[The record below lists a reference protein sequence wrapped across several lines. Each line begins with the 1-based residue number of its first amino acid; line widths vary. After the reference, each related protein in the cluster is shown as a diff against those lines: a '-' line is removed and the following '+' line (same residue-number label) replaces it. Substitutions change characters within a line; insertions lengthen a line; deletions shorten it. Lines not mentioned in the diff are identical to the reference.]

1 MSDVFLVVL
10 VLLPAV
16 LAYLLKSN
24 ASLAFLSLCGGFAL
38 ITLSGSDIEHLVG
51 KTKITSLTSN
61 NVDLALLAVP
71 LLFSLLFTYRSVTAK
86 NRRFFQTVP
95 ALCAGALL
103 AIVAGP
109 MFSDALQMN
118 FSDSQTWKYLQD
130 AQTYIVGIGLLCSLA
145 LSWSRGSKHH
155 KKHK

>member
-1 MSDVFLVVL
+1 MLDVFLIVL
-10 VLLPAV
+10 ILLPAI

-38 ITLSGSDIEHLVG
+38 ITLSSSDIQHLVG

-86 NRRFFQTVP
+86 NRRLLQTIP

-118 FSDSQTWKYLQD
+118 FSDSQSWKYLQD
-130 AQTYIVGIGLLCSLA
+130 SQAYIVGAGLLSSLV
-145 LSWSRGSKHH
+145 LSWSHGSKHQ